1 MGPGFARCAP
11 FALFVAFIAFAGV
24 PADLL
29 AHMPF
34 DQRWIPASRGIFVAA
49 VLVFLWPMFRELRG
63 RANWPFYRDA
73 CLGIVV
79 GLAVFVLWVNLDQ
92 PWATLGTT
100 QGFDP
105 RSSDGAGFDWPLVL
119 ARILGLALVVPV
131 MEELFWRSFL
141 LRWLQQADFATV
153 EPASVGAR
161 AILVSSALFALEHNQ
176 WLAGAIAGFAY
187 NWLYIRTG
195 NLWVPIIAH
204 AVTNAVLGA
213 WILATGHWQFW

>member
-11 FALFVAFIAFAGV
+11 FALFIAFIAFAAA
-24 PADLL
+24 PPDLL

-34 DQRWIPASRGIFVAA
+34 DLRWIPASRGIFVAA
-49 VLVFLWPMFRELRG
+49 TLVLLWPVFHELRG
-63 RANWPFYRDA
+63 RANRPSIRDA
-73 CLGIVV
+73 LLGIVF

-92 PWATLGTT
+92 HWATLGTT

-105 RSSDGAGFDWPLVL
+105 RSDEGAGFDWSLAL
-119 ARILGLALVVPV
+119 ARLLGLAFVVPV

-141 LRWLQQADFATV
+141 LRWLERADFVTV

-161 AILVSSALFALEHNQ
+161 AILISSLLFALEHNQ
-176 WLAGAIAGFAY
+176 WIAGAIAGFAY

-213 WILATGHWQFW
+213 WILATGQWQFW